1 MSKFAFSSFSDAMNM
16 DGHGIYVWI
25 VFALFFIALSTS
37 FFIFNLLI
45 KLTKMKKKLFLW
57 ILGNSD

>member
-1 MSKFAFSSFSDAMNM
+1 MSKFAFTSISDVMNM

-45 KLTKMKKKLFLW
+45 KKYQKRIK
-57 ILGNSD
+57 

>member
-1 MSKFAFSSFSDAMNM
+1 MSKFAFSSISDVMNM

-25 VFALFFIALSTS
+25 VFSLFFIALSTS

-45 KLTKMKKKLFLW
+45 KKYQKRIK
-57 ILGNSD
+57 

>member
-37 FFIFNLLI
+37 FYIFNLLI
-45 KLTKMKKKLFLW
+45 KKYKKRIK
-57 ILGNSD
+57 